1 MAVYFLSNVI
11 IRTEIDI
18 QNGHIYDWIT
28 RVGEQGQ
35 VDKKGHWSQESLL
48 LITTS

>member
-18 QNGHIYDWIT
+18 HNGHMYDWIT
-28 RVGEQGQ
+28 RVGGQGA
-35 VDKKGHWSQESLL
+35 GG
-48 LITTS
+48 